1 MLDVA
6 DDPDNLPRAA
16 LVYRVWVV
24 TQQNL
29 LPDRVFVRKEA
40 MRKRFVHD
48 NRPRRGLCIVII
60 KIAPLF
66 QRNLEGAEKARNDFV
81 VAGTRP
87 LVRRRFRVSQDREG
101 VPLGEPCRKTG
112 DGTNGCDACRAGI
125 SPKMN
130 AVKREIPSVKSSTR
144 ASIAM
149 LSALGK
155 SPTSARKI

>member
-66 QRNLEGAEKARNDFV
+66 QRNLEG
-81 VAGTRP
+81 
-87 LVRRRFRVSQDREG
+87 DR
-101 VPLGEPCRKTG
+101 K
-112 DGTNGCDACRAGI
+112 
-125 SPKMN
+125 
-130 AVKREIPSVKSSTR
+130 STR
-144 ASIAM
+144 LNSSHRCISYAVFC
-149 LSALGK
+149 LK
-155 SPTSARKI
+155 KKNKQY

>member
-87 LVRRRFRVSQDREG
+87 LVRRRFRDR
-101 VPLGEPCRKTG
+101 K
-112 DGTNGCDACRAGI
+112 
-125 SPKMN
+125 
-130 AVKREIPSVKSSTR
+130 STR
-144 ASIAM
+144 LNSSHVAISYAVFC
-149 LSALGK
+149 LK
-155 SPTSARKI
+155 KKKQ

>member
-1 MLDVA
+1 MRSRDRWSRPASPSPALPVPARPVCCVLFFQAEDGIRDVA
-6 DDPDNLPRAA
+6 VTGVQTCALPIS

-66 QRNLEGAEKARNDFV
+66 QRNLEDRKSV
-81 VAGTRP
+81 V
-87 LVRRRFRVSQDREG
+87 
-101 VPLGEPCRKTG
+101 
-112 DGTNGCDACRAGI
+112 
-125 SPKMN
+125 
-130 AVKREIPSVKSSTR
+130 
-144 ASIAM
+144 
-149 LSALGK
+149 
-155 SPTSARKI
+155 